1 MFSTHSQ
8 HNRFLIIVFSLVG
21 LILISANNSR
31 YWQLLDGKIA
41 PFDGHEVNG
50 DQVFQ
55 GPMLAGDM
63 DGNGALECLNLSGE
77 SVQITNCS
85 TAILWQ
91 SPAEWRVTEA
101 QVGDLNRDRVDEV
114 ILLVWRPFQP
124 WPVDRFT
131 PYGGRIDT
139 FHDDQGNSCQVIL
152 VGWQRGA
159 FRELWAGSAM
169 IRPLFNLTLAD
180 LDHDGRQELAALE
193 STYEKPGQAIA
204 LTVWGWQGFGF
215 TLIDRLEGPFQDLQI
230 GADDFNTWLITR

>member
-1 MFSTHSQ
+1 M
-8 HNRFLIIVFSLVG
+8 
-21 LILISANNSR
+21 ISANNSR

>member
-1 MFSTHSQ
+1 M
-8 HNRFLIIVFSLVG
+8 
-21 LILISANNSR
+21 
-31 YWQLLDGKIA
+31 
-41 PFDGHEVNG
+41 
-50 DQVFQ
+50 
-55 GPMLAGDM
+55 
-63 DGNGALECLNLSGE
+63 
-77 SVQITNCS
+77 
-85 TAILWQ
+85 
-91 SPAEWRVTEA
+91 
-101 QVGDLNRDRVDEV
+101 DEV